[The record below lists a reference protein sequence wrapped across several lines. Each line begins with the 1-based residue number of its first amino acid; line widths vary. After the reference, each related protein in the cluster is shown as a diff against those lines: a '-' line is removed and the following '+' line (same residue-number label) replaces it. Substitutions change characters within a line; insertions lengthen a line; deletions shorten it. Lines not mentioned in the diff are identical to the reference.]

1 MNSLYTAGREYFSIF
16 IRYKKCYTPAMK
28 LEKRFYT
35 EHNSLFFLDGTE
47 CPVQSEPLHTENG
60 ALPDTLYL
68 LSMGAACV
76 ELDWKQVG
84 VDEESYNEAFL
95 AALRE
100 SLKALET
107 LQLYVFIS
115 PSAGQES
122 LDSQEAKDA
131 FIASMSHCARRIK
144 DCASVVGFAVPP
156 QLDAAQFMAELSRKH
171 SHYVFFS
178 RDESLLASDEAIVR
192 W

>member
-1 MNSLYTAGREYFSIF
+1 
-16 IRYKKCYTPAMK
+16 MK

-115 PSAGQES
+115 PSAGQE
-122 LDSQEAKDA
+122 K
-131 FIASMSHCARRIK
+131 
-144 DCASVVGFAVPP
+144 
-156 QLDAAQFMAELSRKH
+156 
-171 SHYVFFS
+171 
-178 RDESLLASDEAIVR
+178 
-192 W
+192 